1 MKWKFWS
8 GQSPDSNFIEKLW
21 NKQNAQKHFS
31 VAKLKQS
38 SIKEL
43 NFSTVMWK
51 TGSGTHDLKPW
62 FYIYLGYL
70 SCFASWSETFKSM
83 KYPKTRN
90 QEGDKYFFIHHSF
103 CANEWVRSQNPWN
116 GNKQRNL
123 LNPWMTV
130 WYMLI
135 LKCYFRLLDFY
146 FDLKKKHENW
156 NTTFALLTIHV
167 RCSCSGQ
174 RASQHRIE
182 QKRQVHS
189 SLAGAVC
196 SVNDTLAADRCG
208 SLSARVI
215 IGICESMSL
224 MLEDW
229 SKGSKGAEVL
239 PKAVNLY
246 SILTEEKLA
255 PSSLKTFD
263 MTQRERRHTG
273 TPIHETEPWL
283 VISSTGA
290 FPAMISQNICHEK
303 CLLGNNGNCTL

>member
-1 MKWKFWS
+1 METS
-8 GQSPDSNFIEKLW
+8 
-21 NKQNAQKHFS
+21 
-31 VAKLKQS
+31 
-38 SIKEL
+38 
-43 NFSTVMWK
+43 
-51 TGSGTHDLKPW
+51 SGTCW
-62 FYIYLGYL
+62 
-70 SCFASWSETFKSM
+70 
-83 KYPKTRN
+83 
-90 QEGDKYFFIHHSF
+90 IH
-103 CANEWVRSQNPWN
+103 EWRFDTCSYWN
-116 GNKQRNL
+116 VTL
-123 LNPWMTV
+123 LCWIFT
-130 WYMLI
+130 LI
-135 LKCYFRLLDFY
+135 KN
-146 FDLKKKHENW
+146 KHENW
-156 NTTFALLTIHV
+156 NTTLANGGLLCTPDN
-167 RCSCSGQ
+167 SCQ
-174 RASQHRIE
+174 VLLFWTASQPACIE

-189 SLAGAVC
+189 SLAGAVR
-196 SVNDTLAADRCG
+196 SVNDILAADRCG

-303 CLLGNNGNCTL
+303 CLLGNNGNWTL

>member
-70 SCFASWSETFKSM
+70 SCFASWSETFKSV

-146 FDLKKKHENW
+146 FDLKKNMK
-156 NTTFALLTIHV
+156 
-167 RCSCSGQ
+167 
-174 RASQHRIE
+174 
-182 QKRQVHS
+182 
-189 SLAGAVC
+189 
-196 SVNDTLAADRCG
+196 
-208 SLSARVI
+208 
-215 IGICESMSL
+215 IGI
-224 MLEDW
+224 
-229 SKGSKGAEVL
+229 
-239 PKAVNLY
+239 P
-246 SILTEEKLA
+246 
-255 PSSLKTFD
+255 P
-263 MTQRERRHTG
+263 
-273 TPIHETEPWL
+273 
-283 VISSTGA
+283 
-290 FPAMISQNICHEK
+290 
-303 CLLGNNGNCTL
+303 

>member
-1 MKWKFWS
+1 MKLKFWS

-70 SCFASWSETFKSM
+70 SCFASWSETFKSV

-146 FDLKKKHENW
+146 FDFKKKHENW
-156 NTTFALLTIHV
+156 NTTLANGGLLCTPDN
-167 RCSCSGQ
+167 SCQ
-174 RASQHRIE
+174 VLLFWTASQPASYRAKEAGSFITGW
-182 QKRQVHS
+182 R
-189 SLAGAVC
+189 SLLC
-196 SVNDTLAADRCG
+196 KWYIG
-208 SLSARVI
+208 SWQMWV
-215 IGICESMSL
+215 
-224 MLEDW
+224 
-229 SKGSKGAEVL
+229 
-239 PKAVNLY
+239 
-246 SILTEEKLA
+246 
-255 PSSLKTFD
+255 TFSQSD
-263 MTQRERRHTG
+263 NRHLR
-273 TPIHETEPWL
+273 IHESDVGGL
-283 VISSTGA
+283 
-290 FPAMISQNICHEK
+290 K
-303 CLLGNNGNCTL
+303 

>member
-1 MKWKFWS
+1 MFCFMIWNIQECEISKNKKSGRGQIFFHSSFILCKWMSKITKPLKWKQAAEPVESMNDGLIHAHTEMLLSFV
-8 GQSPDSNFIEKLW
+8 GFLLW
-21 NKQNAQKHFS
+21 
-31 VAKLKQS
+31 
-38 SIKEL
+38 
-43 NFSTVMWK
+43 
-51 TGSGTHDLKPW
+51 
-62 FYIYLGYL
+62 
-70 SCFASWSETFKSM
+70 
-83 KYPKTRN
+83 
-90 QEGDKYFFIHHSF
+90 
-103 CANEWVRSQNPWN
+103 
-116 GNKQRNL
+116 
-123 LNPWMTV
+123 
-130 WYMLI
+130 
-135 LKCYFRLLDFY
+135 
-146 FDLKKKHENW
+146 LKKKHENW
-156 NTTFALLTIHV
+156 NTTLANGGLLCTPDN
-167 RCSCSGQ
+167 SCQ
-174 RASQHRIE
+174 VLLFWTASQPASYR
-182 QKRQVHS
+182 
-189 SLAGAVC
+189 VC